1 MTTTSAW
8 WMVGLLTY
16 LTAAPPHIAAQ
27 YAFRQPWGRLKNE
40 NTLRQGNYQY
50 VWHCIYLVI
59 RQASAPQ
66 NTQLIRHARPFWEFG
81 CRLSFNLFMHTH
93 RDNHPLWFDFRSHW
107 QTPPHSVSNNLHV
120 WLSGFVFQNVTY
132 RIQSEIPSDDL
143 LGTGHSFGF
152 DLKPPIRKI
161 VLFNGFIHFL
171 ILWKHNKLNACPSFF
186 RRPFIIRTHQHCG
199 CFECLHNML

>member
-1 MTTTSAW
+1 
-8 WMVGLLTY
+8 MVDGRPTDIPY
-16 LTAAPPHIAAQ
+16 CGTIAYRRTIRFQ
-27 YAFRQPWGRLKNE
+27 T
-40 NTLRQGNYQY
+40 TLRPSENKNISHQGNYQY
-50 VWHCIYLVI
+50 VWHYIYLVI

-66 NTQLIRHARPFWEFG
+66 NTRLIRHARPFWEFG

-107 QTPPHSVSNNLHV
+107 QPPPHSVSNNLHV
-120 WLSGFVFQNVTY
+120 RLSGFVFQNVTY
-132 RIQSEIPSDDL
+132 RIQPETPSDDL

-171 ILWKHNKLNACPSFF
+171 ILRKHNKLNACPSFF

-199 CFECLHNML
+199 CFEYFHNML